1 MLAAFARPIHILL
14 HTTGTALT
22 CGLSTASS
30 DNMYL
35 RDTPALSDKKI
46 STSFTPANQ
55 PDNYAADHEPARHQ
69 SPFRAVD
76 E

>member
-14 HTTGTALT
+14 HTTGTTLT

-35 RDTPALSDKKI
+35 RDTTGVERSKI

-55 PDNYAADHEPARHQ
+55 PDHYAADHEPARHQ